1 MIASM
6 VMNACHTN
14 CVGSKRKRDDACA
27 VKFACSVAEAA
38 ALLVGWQ
45 PQAALSILSAL
56 LNCWPVIALLPAI
69 NVLSCVPALPGR
81 DLGYCMARYCK
92 P

>member
-1 MIASM
+1 MIASA
-6 VMNACHTN
+6 VMKVCHTN
-14 CVGSKRKRDDACA
+14 CVGRKQKRDDTCA
-27 VKFACSVAEAA
+27 VQFAHSVAEAA
-38 ALLVGWQ
+38 SLLVGWQ

-81 DLGYCMARYCK
+81 DLGYCMAR
-92 P
+92 